1 MDPKIIERVR
11 VTKHDESGRIL
22 EYERHAIQDIVDP
35 SKPMPANW
43 RPQSAY
49 ADAVRKVANP
59 AALKS
64 TVTLDELLDF
74 LGQYAEANKKQ
85 NVIIKALVDRVKEIE
100 ASQLKYQGIWNSE
113 KQYPPNSLITHQGS
127 GWISLV
133 ETRGT
138 RPGEGNAIWRL
149 AIKRAK

>member
-1 MDPKIIERVR
+1 MDSKITERVR
-11 VTKHDESGRIL
+11 VTKHDENGRIL
-22 EYERHAIQDIVDP
+22 EYEKHAIADVVDP

-43 RPQSAY
+43 KPQSDY
-49 ADAVRKVANP
+49 ADRVRKVAT
-59 AALKS
+59 AATLGS
-64 TVTLDELLDF
+64 NVTLDSLLDF
-74 LGQYAEANKKQ
+74 LGMFADANKKQ
-85 NVIIKALVDRVKEIE
+85 NVIIAALVDRVKELE
-100 ASQLKYQGIWNSE
+100 ESQLRYQGIWNSE
-113 KQYPPNSLITHQGS
+113 KQYPKNSLITHQGS